1 MNRAQR
7 RQINVADQIK
17 DVERITDDELR
28 LLKEAQQQATMAR
41 VPFDFLVQQISRR
54 YQTGERDTI
63 DIDTGVITRVP
74 VQQIPPPPGWG
85 DALAQTATEAGRSNG
100 HADLALVD

>member
-1 MNRAQR
+1 M
-7 RQINVADQIK
+7 ADQIK

-28 LLKEAQQQATMAR
+28 LLKAAQQEATMAR
-41 VPFDFLVQQISRR
+41 VPFDFLVGQISRR

-85 DALAQTATEAGRSNG
+85 DQLATVAENANG